1 MPNPPEPEVRH
12 KPSRGLKIAGL
23 AAAALAVVVVATG
36 LIGRASAKHQLT
48 TTSASEAIPTVS
60 VIRAGVGGAQTLV
73 LPGQVQAFYNATIH
87 SRVSG
92 YLTHW
97 YQDIGASVKAGQVLA
112 TIETPELDQQLA
124 RADADLATAQANAQ
138 LAKTTANRWAGLLAQ
153 DAVSRQ
159 ESDEKAGDLAARTSL
174 VRAAKAQVDQYRV
187 MEAFKTIRAP
197 FAGIVTARNTDVGAL
212 IAAGSPSDPGLFTVS
227 DVHRL
232 RVYVKA
238 PQSYS
243 AEIKPG
249 MTATLTVPEFPGRT
263 FTAVVST
270 TSGAIGEQTGTVLVE
285 LQLDNPD
292 HALKPGEFSQVRF
305 NLPSGD
311 SFATVP
317 ASATMFRRSG
327 LSVATVGPGNRVII
341 KPITV
346 AKDLGSAV
354 EVSSGL
360 APGDRIIDN
369 PPDSL
374 DTGDLVKVADP
385 GPGRLATAD
394 APPPK

>member
-12 KPSRGLKIAGL
+12 KPSRGLKIAGIVG
-23 AAAALAVVVVATG
+23 AAVAIVVVATG
-36 LIGRASAKHQLT
+36 LIGRASAKHHLIT
-48 TTSASEAIPTVS
+48 TTVAEATPTVS
-60 VIRAGVGGAQTLV
+60 VITAGIGGAQTLA

-87 SRVSG
+87 ARVSG

-97 YQDIGASVKAGQVLA
+97 YQDIGAPVKSGQVLA

-124 RADADLATAQANAQ
+124 RADADMATAQANAQ

-174 VRAAKAQVDQYRV
+174 VRAAKAQVDQYRA
-187 MEAFKTIRAP
+187 MEGFKTIRAP

-249 MTATLTVPEFPGRT
+249 MSATITVPEYPGRT
-263 FTAVVST
+263 FPATVST
-270 TSGAIGEQTGTVLVE
+270 TSGAIGESTGTILIE

-292 HALKPGEFSQVRF
+292 HALKPGEFSEVRF
-305 NLPSGD
+305 DLPSSG

-317 ASATMFRRSG
+317 ASATIFRRSG
-327 LSVATVGPGNRVII
+327 LSVATVGPGDRVII

-354 EVSSGL
+354 EVATGL

-374 DTGDLVKVADP
+374 NSGDRVKVA
-385 GPGRLATAD
+385 GPAPRQIAAAS
-394 APPPK
+394 APPPE

>member
-1 MPNPPEPEVRH
+1 MPNPPEPEARH
-12 KPSRGLKIAGL
+12 RPSRGLKIAGL
-23 AAAALAVVVVATG
+23 VGVALAVVVVATG
-36 LIGRASAKHQLT
+36 LIGRASATHRLS
-48 TTSASEAIPTVS
+48 TSTVAEATPTVT
-60 VIRAGVGGAQTLV
+60 VISTGVGGAQTLV

-87 SRVSG
+87 ARVSG

-97 YQDIGASVKAGQVLA
+97 YQDIGAPVKNGQVLA
-112 TIETPELDQQLA
+112 TIETPDLDQQLV
-124 RADADLATAQANAQ
+124 RAVADMDTAQANAK
-138 LAKTTANRWAGLLAQ
+138 LSKTTANRWAGLLAQ

-174 VRAAKAQVDQYRV
+174 VRAAKAQVDQYRA

-249 MTATLTVPEFPGRT
+249 MTATMTVPEYPGRIFSAT
-263 FTAVVST
+263 VST

-292 HALKPGEFSQVRF
+292 HALKPGEFSEVRF
-305 NLPSGD
+305 DLPSSG
-311 SFATVP
+311 SFVTVP
-317 ASATMFRRSG
+317 ASATIFRRSG
-327 LSVATVGPGNRVII
+327 LSVATVGPGGRVII
-341 KPITV
+341 KPIKV
-346 AKDLGSAV
+346 AKDLGSSV
-354 EVSSGL
+354 EVASGL
-360 APGDRIIDN
+360 SPGDRIIDN

-374 DTGDLVKVADP
+374 NAGDLVRVTGPAPRQVA
-385 GPGRLATAD
+385 AAS
-394 APPPK
+394 PPTE

>member
-1 MPNPPEPEVRH
+1 MPNPPEPPVRH
-12 KPSRGLKIAGL
+12 KPSRGLKIAGMVG
-23 AAAALAVVVVATG
+23 AAIAIVVVATG
-36 LIGRASAKHQLT
+36 LIGRASAKHHLI
-48 TTSASEAIPTVS
+48 ASNAADAIPTVS
-60 VIRAGVGGAQTLV
+60 LVSAGVGGAQTLT

-87 SRVSG
+87 ARVSG

-97 YQDIGASVKAGQVLA
+97 YQDIGAPVKAGQVLA

-124 RADADLATAQANAQ
+124 RADADMATAQANAQ
-138 LAKTTANRWAGLLAQ
+138 LAKTTASRWAGLLAQ

-174 VRAAKAQVDQYRV
+174 VRAARAQVEQYRA

-197 FAGIVTARNTDVGAL
+197 FAGIVTARNTDIGAL
-212 IAAGSPSDPGLFTVS
+212 IAAGSPTDPGLFNVS
-227 DVHRL
+227 DIHRL

-249 MTATLTVPEFPGRT
+249 MTATMTVPEYPGRVFRAT
-263 FTAVVST
+263 VST
-270 TSGAIGEQTGTVLVE
+270 TSGAIGEQTGTVLIE
-285 LQLDNPD
+285 LQLDNSD
-292 HALKPGEFSQVRF
+292 HALKPGEFSEVRF
-305 NLPSGD
+305 DLPSGG

-327 LSVATVGPGNRVII
+327 LAVATVGPGDRVII

-354 EVSSGL
+354 EVASGL
-360 APGDRIIDN
+360 TPGDRIIDN

-374 DTGDLVKVADP
+374 NAGDRVKIAGP
-385 GPGRLATAD
+385 GPRQVAAANAL
-394 APPPK
+394 PPE